1 MESVIKWQ
9 TGEPKENGRYVVT
22 NIEGKVDI
30 DYYYTYRHGW
40 EYYHNKAIIAW
51 CPLSEIKPYKE

>member
-1 MESVIKWQ
+1 MESKIKWH

-22 NIEGKVDI
+22 NIEGKIDI
-30 DYYYTYRHGW
+30 DYYFTHRHYW

-51 CPLSEIKPYKE
+51 CPLNEIEPYKE